1 MLSFY
6 SLVLEYI
13 VEVHTG
19 SEAGA
24 DSEVNVHAHIVG
36 TRGDT
41 GVRKLLKSVDTNE
54 DLFTAGKASIT
65 LDNSYAM
72 DNWVFMLKMPIPL

>member
-1 MLSFY
+1 MITNLLTY

-19 SEAGA
+19 SAAGA
-24 DSEVNVHAHIVG
+24 DSEVNVHAQIFG

-41 GVRKLLKSVDTNE
+41 GVRKLLKSVDKE
-54 DLFTAGKASIT
+54 PHDGLFTPGMVMK
-65 LDNSYAM
+65 
-72 DNWVFMLKMPIPL
+72 

>member
-1 MLSFY
+1 MHLKIQVYIFFKERAYTIY

-24 DSEVNVHAHIVG
+24 DSEVNVHAQIFG

-41 GVRKLLKSVDTNE
+41 GVRKLLKSVDSSE
-54 DLFTAGKASIT
+54 DLFTAGK
-65 LDNSYAM
+65 
-72 DNWVFMLKMPIPL
+72 VGG